1 MGIYELIFACVSVV
15 SFGVAIIFIS
25 WLSYKERRELNNRL
39 MCRTVDEYV
48 KVSSDDKPAENSK
61 PISEHR
67 RLVNSFKQK
76 GVNV

>member
-1 MGIYELIFACVSVV
+1 MGICELIFACVSVV
-15 SFGVAIIFIS
+15 SFGIAIIFIS

-39 MCRTVDEYV
+39 MCKSVDEYV
-48 KVSSDDKPAENSK
+48 KVSSDDKPSDNSK
-61 PISEHR
+61 SISEHR

>member
-1 MGIYELIFACVSVV
+1 MNLVLLSLTAVIICLVLLIGFMSYL
-15 SFGVAIIFIS
+15 SF
-25 WLSYKERRELNNRL
+25 KERRELNNRL
-39 MCRTVDEYV
+39 MCKSVDEYV
-48 KVSSDDKPAENSK
+48 KVSSNDKPSENSK

>member
-1 MGIYELIFACVSVV
+1 MNLVLLSLTAVIICLVLLIGFMSHL
-15 SFGVAIIFIS
+15 SF
-25 WLSYKERRELNNRL
+25 KERRELNNRL
-39 MCRTVDEYV
+39 MCKSVDEYV
-48 KVSSDDKPAENSK
+48 KVSSNDKPSENSK